1 MPSTASESCP
11 DFSHETGGPA
21 GPGRL
26 ARKPDA
32 IVSRRDADGDRVRNR
47 LEALLPFEVH
57 VADSGFAIRARVL
70 ANPAKDEVA
79 GLGEFRR
86 IPSLLRLDPETLGY
100 FGADGKPLGA
110 GEKVADVF
118 LP

>member
-1 MPSTASESCP
+1 M
-11 DFSHETGGPA
+11 
-21 GPGRL
+21 
-26 ARKPDA
+26 
-32 IVSRRDADGDRVRNR
+32 
-47 LEALLPFEVH
+47 
-57 VADSGFAIRARVL
+57 L

-79 GLGEFRR
+79 GLGEFRP

-110 GEKVADVF
+110 GEKVGDVF